1 VVERSAD
8 AQRAKPLMIRATV
21 MGFSKASRSRLKGIG
36 DFVHTLGHVILASI
50 RASSYIGFDSCFEQD
65 ISPDL

>member
-1 VVERSAD
+1 
-8 AQRAKPLMIRATV
+8 MIRATV

-50 RASSYIGFDSCFEQD
+50 RASSYIGVNSCFEQN